1 VTLPKPEPNPSLAA
15 ELFSFDLSKSYETIP
30 FPPSLEVS
38 NVLVLPHPT
47 SQARMSTTLSPA
59 NAQLVLPSSS
69 LIDRS
74 HASPSSLSTISSSR
88 FDPQSSRGE
97 NVPVHPTPSL
107 EASLTIPAHPHSTPP
122 QRPLGVTLV
131 DPRSSLL
138 DLTLAPVSL
147 TPSQEGSL
155 NNEVSSTPAPRP
167 SFAMHP
173 PHSSSSSSID
183 VNFAFT
189 FVTLTVLV
197 SALFV
202 VSAVIPTHSRK
213 SWAKNEDIRS
223 RQNSTTT
230 LGNTFNFAQLIQL
243 VQYKPHTV
251 RLVFDPG
258 GFAFAL

>member
-1 VTLPKPEPNPSLAA
+1 LKFGPESSLGEIVPIVPA
-15 ELFSFDLSKSYETIP
+15 L
-30 FPPSLEVS
+30 SLETS
-38 NVLVLPHPT
+38 LNVLDSPH
-47 SQARMSTTLSPA
+47 LSPP
-59 NAQLVLPSSS
+59 QPLPEYTQVDAVS
-69 LIDRS
+69 
-74 HASPSSLSTISSSR
+74 AP
-88 FDPQSSRGE
+88 
-97 NVPVHPTPSL
+97 L
-107 EASLTIPAHPHSTPP
+107 EALLNILAPPHSTPP

-202 VSAVIPTHSRK
+202 VSAVIPTHSRE
-213 SWAKNEDIRS
+213 SWAKNEDLNNRD
-223 RQNSTTT
+223 NTTVP
-230 LGNTFNFAQLIQL
+230 GNAFDTTQLFRP

-258 GFAFAL
+258 GFAFALQSHTRTLTNTS